1 MDQKIGIEIYWI
13 MLKSTLLNL
22 NVMKKLGFFFIAYL
36 SLTLSVDAQIY
47 THQDSLRG
55 SITKER
61 AWWDLQQY
69 SLFFD
74 VNPTTKSIS
83 GSNAIRYK
91 VITAHQILQL
101 DLQAPMAIL
110 SVTQDGIPLVIKD
123 EGNAHFVELIKKQV
137 VGAQEELVV
146 LFSGK
151 PLVAKN
157 PPWDGGFTW
166 KKDVNNNPF
175 IATSCQEIGASLWWP
190 CKDHMY
196 DEPDQGMLIT
206 ITVPKGLVAV
216 SNGRLKEEN
225 QKNATSSTYVWE
237 VKNPINNYGV
247 NINIGNYVHFSEVYA
262 GEKGPLDMDYWVLKE
277 NLEKAKIQFKD
288 AKRMME
294 AFEHWFGP
302 YPFYED
308 SYKLVEVPYLGMEH
322 QSSITYGNK
331 FSNGYL
337 GSDLSGTGWGK
348 KFDYIIIHES
358 GHEWFANNITAKDN
372 ADLYIHESFTT
383 YSEALFVEY
392 FYGKAAGFEYVR
404 GLRSGIENNSP
415 LIGDYDVNDPN
426 NSDIYSKGSNVLH
439 TLRQLVGEDD
449 KWREILRGLNKQF
462 YHQTVSS
469 QDIES
474 YIATS
479 SGLRLDAFF
488 DQYLRDARMPVF
500 QYKIE
505 GKNQKKLSFRW
516 SECIDSFDMR
526 LKIKYNDKVIYVY
539 PTTKWSSI
547 TLEKKCEEIIISKE
561 YYVGQEKI
569 N

>member
-1 MDQKIGIEIYWI
+1 MKKIG
-13 MLKSTLLNL
+13 LFL
-22 NVMKKLGFFFIAYL
+22 AYL
-36 SLTLSVDAQIY
+36 FLTVGADAQIY

-69 SLFFD
+69 SLLFD
-74 VNPTTKSIS
+74 VNPSNKSIS
-83 GSNAIRYK
+83 GSNLIRYK
-91 VITAHQILQL
+91 VIAAHQLLQL

-110 SVTQDGIPLVIKD
+110 SVTQDGIPLVVKD

-146 LFSGK
+146 MFSGK
-151 PLVAKN
+151 PQVAKN

-166 KKDVNNNPF
+166 KKDENNNPF
-175 IATSCQEIGASLWWP
+175 IATSCQEVGASLWWP

-196 DEPDQGMLIT
+196 DEPDLGMLIT
-206 ITVPKGLVAV
+206 VTVPKGLVAV
-216 SNGRLKEEN
+216 SNGRLKEEDQN
-225 QKNATSSTYVWE
+225 NTTSSTYVWE

-322 QSSITYGNK
+322 QSSVTYGNK

-392 FYGKAAGFEYVR
+392 FYGKTAGFEYVR
-404 GLRSGIENNSP
+404 GLRSGIANNSP
-415 LIGDYDVNDPN
+415 LIGNYDVNDPN

-439 TLRQLVGEDD
+439 TLRQLVGDD
-449 KWREILRGLNKQF
+449 NKWREILRGLNKQF

-474 YIATS
+474 YIASS
-479 SGLRLDAFF
+479 SGLTLDAFF
-488 DQYLRDARMPVF
+488 DQYLRDARMPIF

-505 GKNQKKLSFRW
+505 GGNQKKLSFRW
-516 SECIDSFDMR
+516 SECIDNFDMR

-547 TLEKKCEEIIISKE
+547 ALDNKCGEIIISKE
-561 YYVGQEKI
+561 YYVGVEKI

>member
-1 MDQKIGIEIYWI
+1 MKKIG
-13 MLKSTLLNL
+13 LFL
-22 NVMKKLGFFFIAYL
+22 AYL
-36 SLTLSVDAQIY
+36 FLIVSADAQIY

-74 VNPTTKSIS
+74 VNPSNKSIS
-83 GSNAIRYK
+83 GSNLIRYK
-91 VITAHQILQL
+91 VIAAHQLLQL
-101 DLQAPMAIL
+101 DLQAPMTIL
-110 SVTQDGIPLVIKD
+110 SVTQDGIPLVVKD

-146 LFSGK
+146 MFSGK
-151 PLVAKN
+151 PQVAKN

-166 KKDVNNNPF
+166 KMDENNNPF
-175 IATSCQEIGASLWWP
+175 IATSCQEVGASLWWP

-196 DEPDQGMLIT
+196 DEPDLGMLIT
-206 ITVPKGLVAV
+206 VTVPKGLVAV
-216 SNGRLKEEN
+216 SNGRLKEEDQN
-225 QKNATSSTYVWE
+225 NTTSSTYVWE

-322 QSSITYGNK
+322 QSSVTYGNK
-331 FSNGYL
+331 FNNGYL

-392 FYGKAAGFEYVR
+392 FYGKTAGFEYVR
-404 GLRSGIENNSP
+404 GLRSGIANNNP
-415 LIGDYDVNDPN
+415 LIGNYDVNDPN

-439 TLRQLVGEDD
+439 TLRQLVGDDD

-474 YIATS
+474 YIASS
-479 SGLRLDAFF
+479 SGLTLDAFF
-488 DQYLRDARMPVF
+488 DQYLRDARMPIF

-505 GKNQKKLSFRW
+505 GGNQKKLSFRW
-516 SECIDSFDMR
+516 SECIDNFDMR

-547 TLEKKCEEIIISKE
+547 TLDNKCEEIIISKE
-561 YYVGQEKI
+561 YYVGVEKI

>member
-1 MDQKIGIEIYWI
+1 MVESI
-13 MLKSTLLNL
+13 LLNL
-22 NVMKKLGFFFIAYL
+22 NDMKKLGLLIAYL
-36 SLTLSVDAQIY
+36 FLTLGTKAQIY

-55 SITKER
+55 GITKER
-61 AWWDLQQY
+61 AWWDLQHY
-69 SLFFD
+69 SLVFD

-83 GSNAIRYK
+83 GSNVIRYK
-91 VITAHQILQL
+91 VIAENQLLQL

-110 SVTQDGIPLVIKD
+110 SVTQDGIPLVIKHD
-123 EGNAHFVELIKKQV
+123 GKAHFVELIKKQV
-137 VGAQEELVV
+137 VGEQEEIVV

-157 PPWDGGFTW
+157 TPWDGGFTW
-166 KKDVNNNPF
+166 KNDINNNPF

-206 ITVPKGLVAV
+206 VTVPKGLVAV
-216 SNGRLKEEN
+216 ANGRLKQEN
-225 QKNATSSTYVWE
+225 QDNALSSTYVWE

-247 NINIGNYVHFSEVYA
+247 NINIGNYVHFSEVYP

-288 AKRMME
+288 ATRMMK

-331 FSNGYL
+331 YSNGYL

-392 FYGKAAGFEYVR
+392 FYGKTAGFEYVR
-404 GLRSGIENNSP
+404 GLRSGIANNSP
-415 LIGDYDVNDPN
+415 LIGNYDVNDPN

-439 TLRQLVGEDD
+439 TLRQLVGDDD

-469 QDIES
+469 KDIEL
-474 YIATS
+474 YIAAS
-479 SGLRLDAFF
+479 SGLTLATFF

-516 SECIDSFDMR
+516 SECIGGFDMR
-526 LKIKYNDKVIYVY
+526 LKIKYNDKVIYIY

-547 TLEKKCEEIIISKE
+547 PLDNKCEDIIISKE
-561 YYVGQEKI
+561 YYVGLERL

>member
-1 MDQKIGIEIYWI
+1 MKKIG
-13 MLKSTLLNL
+13 
-22 NVMKKLGFFFIAYL
+22 FFLAYL
-36 SLTLSVDAQIY
+36 FLTVGADAQIY

-74 VNPTTKSIS
+74 VNPTNKSIS
-83 GSNAIRYK
+83 GSNLIRYK
-91 VITAHQILQL
+91 VIAAHQVLQL
-101 DLQAPMAIL
+101 DLQAPMTIL
-110 SVTQDGIPLVIKD
+110 SVTQDGIPLVVKD

-137 VGAQEELVV
+137 VGAKEELVV

-151 PLVAKN
+151 PQVAKN
-157 PPWDGGFTW
+157 PPWDGGFAW
-166 KKDVNNNPF
+166 KRDNNNKHF

-196 DEPDQGMLIT
+196 DEPDQGMLISV
-206 ITVPKGLVAV
+206 TVPKGLVAV

-225 QKNATSSTYVWE
+225 QNNATSSTYVWE

-247 NINIGNYVHFSEVYA
+247 NITIGDYVHFSEVYA
-262 GEKGPLDMDYWVLKE
+262 GEKGPLDMDYWVLKD

-288 AKRMME
+288 ATRMMK

-322 QSSITYGNK
+322 QSAISYGNK
-331 FSNGYL
+331 YGNGYL
-337 GSDLSGTGWGK
+337 GSDLSGTGWGG

-392 FYGKAAGFEYVR
+392 FYGKTAGFEYVR
-404 GLRSGIENNSP
+404 GLRSGIANNSP
-415 LIGDYDVNDPN
+415 LIGNYDVNDPN
-426 NSDIYSKGSNVLH
+426 NGDIYSKGSNVLH
-439 TLRQLVGEDD
+439 TLRQLVGDDD

-474 YIATS
+474 YIASS
-479 SGLRLDAFF
+479 SGLTLNAFF

-505 GKNQKKLSFRW
+505 GGNQKKLSFRW
-516 SECIDSFDMR
+516 SECIDNFDMR

-547 TLEKKCEEIIISKE
+547 TLDNKCEEIIISKE
-561 YYVGQEKI
+561 YYVGVEKI

>member
-1 MDQKIGIEIYWI
+1 MKKIG
-13 MLKSTLLNL
+13 LFL
-22 NVMKKLGFFFIAYL
+22 AYL
-36 SLTLSVDAQIY
+36 FLTVGADAQIY

-69 SLFFD
+69 SLLFD
-74 VNPTTKSIS
+74 VNPSNKSIS
-83 GSNAIRYK
+83 GSNLIRYK
-91 VITAHQILQL
+91 VIAAHQLLQL
-101 DLQAPMAIL
+101 DLQAPMTIL
-110 SVTQDGIPLVIKD
+110 SVTQDGIPLVVKD
-123 EGNAHFVELIKKQV
+123 EGNAHFVELIKTQV

-146 LFSGK
+146 MFSGK
-151 PLVAKN
+151 PQVAKN

-166 KKDVNNNPF
+166 KKDENNNPF
-175 IATSCQEIGASLWWP
+175 IATSCQEVGASLWWP

-196 DEPDQGMLIT
+196 DEPDLGMLISV
-206 ITVPKGLVAV
+206 TVPKGLVAV
-216 SNGRLKEEN
+216 SNGRLKEEIQN
-225 QKNATSSTYVWE
+225 NTTSSTYVWE

-322 QSSITYGNK
+322 QSSVTYGNK
-331 FSNGYL
+331 FNNGYL

-392 FYGKAAGFEYVR
+392 FYGKTAGFEYVR
-404 GLRSGIENNSP
+404 GLRSGIANNSP
-415 LIGDYDVNDPN
+415 LIGNYDVNDPN

-439 TLRQLVGEDD
+439 TLRQLVGDDD

-474 YIATS
+474 YIASS
-479 SGLRLDAFF
+479 SGLTLDAFF
-488 DQYLRDARMPVF
+488 DQYLRDARMPIF

-505 GKNQKKLSFRW
+505 GGNQKKLSFRW
-516 SECIDSFDMR
+516 SECIDNFDMR

-547 TLEKKCEEIIISKE
+547 ALDNKCKEIIISKE
-561 YYVGQEKI
+561 YYVGVEKI

>member
-1 MDQKIGIEIYWI
+1 MKKIG
-13 MLKSTLLNL
+13 LFL
-22 NVMKKLGFFFIAYL
+22 AYL
-36 SLTLSVDAQIY
+36 FLTVGAEAQIY

-74 VNPTTKSIS
+74 VNPTNKSVS
-83 GSNAIRYK
+83 GSNLIRYK
-91 VITAHQILQL
+91 VIAAHQLLQL
-101 DLQAPMAIL
+101 DLQAPMSIL
-110 SVTQDGIPLVIKD
+110 SVTQDGIPLVVKD
-123 EGNAHFVELIKKQV
+123 EGNSHFVELIKTQV

-151 PLVAKN
+151 PQVAKN

-166 KKDVNNNPF
+166 KKDANNNPF
-175 IATSCQEIGASLWWP
+175 IATSCQEVGASLWWP

-196 DEPDQGMLIT
+196 DEPDLGMLISV
-206 ITVPKGLVAV
+206 TVPKGLVAV

-225 QKNATSSTYVWE
+225 QNNATSSTYVWE

-277 NLEKAKIQFKD
+277 NLEKAKVQFKD
-288 AKRMME
+288 ATRMMK

-322 QSSITYGNK
+322 QSSVTYGNK
-331 FSNGYL
+331 FNNGYL

-392 FYGKAAGFEYVR
+392 FYGKTAGFEYVR
-404 GLRSGIENNSP
+404 GLRSGIANNSP
-415 LIGDYDVNDPN
+415 LIGNYDVNDPN

-439 TLRQLVGEDD
+439 TLRQLVGDDD

-474 YIATS
+474 YIASS
-479 SGLRLDAFF
+479 SGLTLDAFF
-488 DQYLRDARMPVF
+488 DQYLRDARMPIF

-505 GKNQKKLSFRW
+505 GGNQKKLSFRW
-516 SECIDSFDMR
+516 SECIDNFDMR

-547 TLEKKCEEIIISKE
+547 TLDNKCEEIIISKE
-561 YYVGQEKI
+561 YYVGVEKI

>member
-1 MDQKIGIEIYWI
+1 MKKIG
-13 MLKSTLLNL
+13 
-22 NVMKKLGFFFIAYL
+22 FFLAYL
-36 SLTLSVDAQIY
+36 FLTLGADAQIY

-61 AWWDLQQY
+61 AWWDLQHY
-69 SLFFD
+69 SLLFD
-74 VNPTTKSIS
+74 VNPTNKSIS
-83 GSNAIRYK
+83 GSNLIRYK
-91 VITAHQILQL
+91 VIASHQLLQL
-101 DLQAPMAIL
+101 DLQAPMTIL
-110 SVTQDGIPLVIKD
+110 SVTQDGIPLVVKD

-151 PLVAKN
+151 PQVAKN
-157 PPWDGGFTW
+157 PPWDGGFAW
-166 KKDVNNNPF
+166 KRDNNNKHF

-196 DEPDQGMLIT
+196 DEPDQGMLISV
-206 ITVPKGLVAV
+206 TVPKGLVAV

-225 QKNATSSTYVWE
+225 QNNATSSTYVWE

-247 NINIGNYVHFSEVYA
+247 NITIGDYVHFSEVYA
-262 GEKGPLDMDYWVLKE
+262 GEKGPLDMDYWVLKD

-288 AKRMME
+288 ATRMMK

-322 QSSITYGNK
+322 QSAISYGNK
-331 FSNGYL
+331 YGNGYL
-337 GSDLSGTGWGK
+337 GSDLSGTGWGR

-392 FYGKAAGFEYVR
+392 FYGKTAGFEYVR
-404 GLRSGIENNSP
+404 GLRSGIANNSP
-415 LIGDYDVNDPN
+415 LIGNYDVNDPN

-439 TLRQLVGEDD
+439 TLRQLVGDDD

-474 YIATS
+474 YIASS
-479 SGLRLDAFF
+479 SGLTLEAFF
-488 DQYLRDARMPVF
+488 DQYLRDARMPIF

-505 GKNQKKLSFRW
+505 GGNQKKLSFRW
-516 SECIDSFDMR
+516 SECIDNFDMR

-547 TLEKKCEEIIISKE
+547 TLDNKCEEIIISKE
-561 YYVGQEKI
+561 YYVGVEKI

>member
-1 MDQKIGIEIYWI
+1 MKKIG
-13 MLKSTLLNL
+13 LFL
-22 NVMKKLGFFFIAYL
+22 AYL
-36 SLTLSVDAQIY
+36 FLILSADAQIY

-74 VNPTTKSIS
+74 VNPSNKSIS
-83 GSNAIRYK
+83 GSNLIRYK
-91 VITAHQILQL
+91 VIAAHQLLQL
-101 DLQAPMAIL
+101 DLQAPMTIL
-110 SVTQDGIPLVIKD
+110 SVTQDGIPLVVKD
-123 EGNAHFVELIKKQV
+123 EGNAHFVKLIKTQV

-146 LFSGK
+146 MFSGK
-151 PLVAKN
+151 PQVAKN

-166 KKDVNNNPF
+166 KKDENNNPF

-196 DEPDQGMLIT
+196 DEPDLGMLISV
-206 ITVPKGLVAV
+206 TVPKGLVAV

-225 QKNATSSTYVWE
+225 QNNANSSTYVWE

-322 QSSITYGNK
+322 QSSVTYGNK
-331 FSNGYL
+331 FNNGYL

-392 FYGKAAGFEYVR
+392 FYGKTAGFEYVR
-404 GLRSGIENNSP
+404 GLRSGIANNSP
-415 LIGDYDVNDPN
+415 LIGNYDVNDPN
-426 NSDIYSKGSNVLH
+426 NSDIYSKGSNVMH
-439 TLRQLVGEDD
+439 TLRQLVGDDD

-474 YIATS
+474 YIASS
-479 SGLRLDAFF
+479 SGLTLDAFF
-488 DQYLRDARMPVF
+488 DQYLRDARMPIF

-505 GKNQKKLSFRW
+505 GGNQKKLSFRW
-516 SECIDSFDMR
+516 SECIDNFDMR

-547 TLEKKCEEIIISKE
+547 TLDNKCEEIIISKE
-561 YYVGQEKI
+561 YYVGVEKI

>member
-1 MDQKIGIEIYWI
+1 MKNKACI
-13 MLKSTLLNL
+13 LLF
-22 NVMKKLGFFFIAYL
+22 LGFSL
-36 SLTLSVDAQIY
+36 SSMAQNY

-55 SITKER
+55 GITKER
-61 AWWDLQQY
+61 AWWDIQY
-69 SLFFD
+69 YTLSFE
-74 VNPTTKSIS
+74 VNPTAKSIQ
-83 GSNAIRYK
+83 GTNVIRYK
-91 VITAHQILQL
+91 VIAENQLLQL
-101 DLQAPMAIL
+101 DLQSPMTIL
-110 SVTQDGIPLVIKD
+110 SVTQDGVPLSIMND
-123 EGNAHFVELIKKQV
+123 GNAHFITMVKKQV
-137 VGAQEELVV
+137 VGQQNELVV
-146 LFSGK
+146 TFSGK
-151 PLVAKN
+151 PRVAKN
-157 PPWDGGFTW
+157 PPWDGGFAW
-166 KKDVNNNPF
+166 KKDNNNKHF

-196 DEPDQGMLIT
+196 DEPDSGMLIS
-206 ITVPKGLVAV
+206 IQVPRGLVAV
-216 SNGRLKEEN
+216 SNGRLKEEKQEN
-225 QKNATSSTYVWE
+225 DLTSTFIWE

-247 NINIGNYVHFSEVYA
+247 NITIGDYVHFSEVYK
-262 GEKGPLDMDYWVLKE
+262 GENGLLDMDYWVLKD

-288 AKRMME
+288 ATRMMK

-322 QSSITYGNK
+322 QSAISYGNK
-331 FSNGYL
+331 YGNGYL
-337 GSDLSGTGWGK
+337 GSDLSGTGWGG

-392 FYGKAAGFEYVR
+392 FYGKTAGFEYVR
-404 GLRSGIENNSP
+404 GLRPGIANNSP
-415 LIGDYDVNDPN
+415 LIGNYEVNDPN

-439 TLRQLVGEDD
+439 TLRQLVGDDD

-474 YIATS
+474 YIASS
-479 SGLRLDAFF
+479 SGLTLDAFF
-488 DQYLRDARMPVF
+488 DQYLRDARMPIF

-505 GKNQKKLSFRW
+505 GGNQKKLSFRW
-516 SECIDSFDMR
+516 SECIDNFDMR

-547 TLEKKCEEIIISKE
+547 TLDNKCEEIIISKE
-561 YYVGQEKI
+561 YYVGVEKI

>member
-1 MDQKIGIEIYWI
+1 MKKIG
-13 MLKSTLLNL
+13 LFL
-22 NVMKKLGFFFIAYL
+22 AYL
-36 SLTLSVDAQIY
+36 FLIVGADAQIY

-61 AWWDLQQY
+61 AWWDLQHY
-69 SLFFD
+69 SLLFD
-74 VNPTTKSIS
+74 VNPSNKSIS
-83 GSNAIRYK
+83 GSNLIRYK
-91 VITAHQILQL
+91 VIAAHQLLQL

-110 SVTQDGIPLVIKD
+110 SVTQDGIPLVVKD
-123 EGNAHFVELIKKQV
+123 EGNAHFVELIKTQV

-146 LFSGK
+146 FFSGK
-151 PLVAKN
+151 PQVAKN

-166 KKDVNNNPF
+166 KKDENNNPF
-175 IATSCQEIGASLWWP
+175 IATSCQEVGASLWWP

-196 DEPDQGMLIT
+196 DEPDQGMLISV
-206 ITVPKGLVAV
+206 TVPKGLVAV

-225 QKNATSSTYVWE
+225 QNNATSSTYIWE

-247 NINIGNYVHFSEVYA
+247 NITIGDYVHFSEVYA
-262 GEKGPLDMDYWVLKE
+262 GEKGPLDMDYWVLKD

-288 AKRMME
+288 VARMMK

-322 QSSITYGNK
+322 QSAISYGNK
-331 FSNGYL
+331 YGNGYL
-337 GSDLSGTGWGK
+337 GSDLSGSGWGK

-392 FYGKAAGFEYVR
+392 FYGKTAGFEYVR
-404 GLRSGIENNSP
+404 GLRSGIENSSP
-415 LIGDYDVNDPN
+415 LIGNYDVNDPN

-439 TLRQLVGEDD
+439 TLRQLVGDDD

-474 YIATS
+474 YIESS
-479 SGLRLDAFF
+479 SGLTLDAFF
-488 DQYLRDARMPVF
+488 DQYLRDARMPIF

-505 GKNQKKLSFRW
+505 GNNQKKLSFRW
-516 SECIDSFDMR
+516 SECIDGFDMR
-526 LKIKYNDKVIYVY
+526 LKIKYSDKVIYVY

-547 TLEKKCEEIIISKE
+547 ALDNKCEEVIISKE
-561 YYVGQEKI
+561 YYVGVEKI

>member
-1 MDQKIGIEIYWI
+1 MRNLNDMKKIG
-13 MLKSTLLNL
+13 LFL
-22 NVMKKLGFFFIAYL
+22 AYL
-36 SLTLSVDAQIY
+36 SFTLGADAQIY

-61 AWWDLQQY
+61 AWWDLQHY
-69 SLFFD
+69 SLLFD
-74 VNPTTKSIS
+74 VNPTNKSIS
-83 GSNAIRYK
+83 GSNLIRYK
-91 VITAHQILQL
+91 VIAAHQVLQL

-110 SVTQDGIPLVIKD
+110 SVTQDGIPLVIKND
-123 EGNAHFVELIKKQV
+123 GNAHFVELIKKQV

-151 PLVAKN
+151 PQVAKN
-157 PPWDGGFTW
+157 PPWDGGFAW
-166 KKDVNNNPF
+166 KKDNNNKHF

-196 DEPDQGMLIT
+196 DEPDQGMMIT
-206 ITVPKGLVAV
+206 VTVPKGLVAV
-216 SNGRLKEEN
+216 ANGRLKQEN
-225 QKNATSSTYVWE
+225 QDNATSSTYVWE

-247 NINIGNYVHFSEVYA
+247 NITIGDYVHFSEVYK
-262 GEKGPLDMDYWVLKE
+262 GENGLLDMDYWVLKD
-277 NLEKAKIQFKD
+277 NLEKAKVQFKD
-288 AKRMME
+288 ATRMMA

-322 QSSITYGNK
+322 QSAISYGNK
-331 FSNGYL
+331 YGNGYL

-392 FYGKAAGFEYVR
+392 FYGKTAGFEYVR
-404 GLRSGIENNSP
+404 GLRSGIANSSP
-415 LIGDYDVNDPN
+415 LIGNYDVNDPN

-439 TLRQLVGEDD
+439 TLRQLVGDDD

-474 YIATS
+474 YIASS
-479 SGLRLDAFF
+479 SGLTLDAFF
-488 DQYLRDARMPVF
+488 DQYLRDARMPIF

-505 GKNQKKLSFRW
+505 GGNQKKLSFRW
-516 SECIDSFDMR
+516 SECIDNFDMR

-547 TLEKKCEEIIISKE
+547 TLDNKCEEIIISKE
-561 YYVGQEKI
+561 YYVGVEKI

>member
-1 MDQKIGIEIYWI
+1 MKKIG
-13 MLKSTLLNL
+13 
-22 NVMKKLGFFFIAYL
+22 FFLAYL
-36 SLTLSVDAQIY
+36 FLTVGADAQIY

-74 VNPTTKSIS
+74 VNPTNKSIS
-83 GSNAIRYK
+83 GSNLIRYK
-91 VITAHQILQL
+91 VIAAHQVLQL
-101 DLQAPMAIL
+101 DLQAPMTIL
-110 SVTQDGIPLVIKD
+110 SVTQDGIPLVVKD
-123 EGNAHFVELIKKQV
+123 EGNAHFVELIKTQV
-137 VGAQEELVV
+137 VGAKEELVV

-151 PLVAKN
+151 PQVAKN
-157 PPWDGGFTW
+157 PPWDGGFAW
-166 KKDVNNNPF
+166 KRDNNNKHF

-196 DEPDQGMLIT
+196 DEPDQGMLISV
-206 ITVPKGLVAV
+206 TVPKGLVAV

-225 QKNATSSTYVWE
+225 QNNATSSTYVWE

-247 NINIGNYVHFSEVYA
+247 NITIGDYVHFSEVYA
-262 GEKGPLDMDYWVLKE
+262 GEKGPLDMDYWVLKD

-288 AKRMME
+288 ATRMMK

-322 QSSITYGNK
+322 QSAISYGNK
-331 FSNGYL
+331 YGNGYL

-392 FYGKAAGFEYVR
+392 FYGKTAGFEYVR
-404 GLRSGIENNSP
+404 GLRSGIANNSP
-415 LIGDYDVNDPN
+415 LIGNYDVNDPN
-426 NSDIYSKGSNVLH
+426 NGDIYSKGSNVLH
-439 TLRQLVGEDD
+439 TLRQLVGDDD

-474 YIATS
+474 YIASS
-479 SGLRLDAFF
+479 SGLTLNAFF

-505 GKNQKKLSFRW
+505 GGNQKKLSFRW
-516 SECIDSFDMR
+516 SECIDNFDMR
-526 LKIKYNDKVIYVY
+526 LKIKYNNKVIYVY

-547 TLEKKCEEIIISKE
+547 ALDNKCDEIIISKE
-561 YYVGQEKI
+561 YYVGVEKI

>member
-1 MDQKIGIEIYWI
+1 MKKIG
-13 MLKSTLLNL
+13 
-22 NVMKKLGFFFIAYL
+22 FFLAYL
-36 SLTLSVDAQIY
+36 FLTLGADAQIY

-61 AWWDLQQY
+61 AWWDLQHY
-69 SLFFD
+69 SLLFD
-74 VNPTTKSIS
+74 VNPTNKSIS
-83 GSNAIRYK
+83 GSNLIRYK
-91 VITAHQILQL
+91 VIAAHQLLQL
-101 DLQAPMAIL
+101 DLQAPMTIL
-110 SVTQDGIPLVIKD
+110 SVTQDGIPLVVKD

-146 LFSGK
+146 MFSGK
-151 PLVAKN
+151 PQVAKN

-166 KKDVNNNPF
+166 KKDENNNPF
-175 IATSCQEIGASLWWP
+175 IATSCQEVGASLWWP

-196 DEPDQGMLIT
+196 DEPDLGMLISV
-206 ITVPKGLVAV
+206 TVPKGLVAV

-225 QKNATSSTYVWE
+225 QNNANSSTYVWE

-322 QSSITYGNK
+322 QSSVTYGNK
-331 FSNGYL
+331 FNNGYL

-392 FYGKAAGFEYVR
+392 FYGKTAGFEYVR
-404 GLRSGIENNSP
+404 GLRSGIANNSP
-415 LIGDYDVNDPN
+415 LIGNYDVNDPN

-439 TLRQLVGEDD
+439 TLRQLVGDDD

-474 YIATS
+474 YIASS
-479 SGLRLDAFF
+479 SGLTLDAFF
-488 DQYLRDARMPVF
+488 DQYLRDARMPIF

-505 GKNQKKLSFRW
+505 GGNQKKLSFRW
-516 SECIDSFDMR
+516 SECIDNFDMR

-547 TLEKKCEEIIISKE
+547 ALDNKCDEIIISKE
-561 YYVGQEKI
+561 YYVGVEKI

>member
-1 MDQKIGIEIYWI
+1 MKKIG
-13 MLKSTLLNL
+13 
-22 NVMKKLGFFFIAYL
+22 FFLAYL
-36 SLTLSVDAQIY
+36 FLTLGADAQIY

-61 AWWDLQQY
+61 AWWDLQHY
-69 SLFFD
+69 SLLFD
-74 VNPTTKSIS
+74 VNPTNKSIS
-83 GSNAIRYK
+83 GSNLIRYK
-91 VITAHQILQL
+91 VIAAHQLLQL

-110 SVTQDGIPLVIKD
+110 SVTQDGIPLVVKD

-151 PLVAKN
+151 PQVAKN
-157 PPWDGGFTW
+157 PPWDGGFAW
-166 KKDVNNNPF
+166 KRDNNNKHF

-196 DEPDQGMLIT
+196 DEPDQGMLISV
-206 ITVPKGLVAV
+206 TVPKGLVAV

-225 QKNATSSTYVWE
+225 QNNATSSTYVWE

-247 NINIGNYVHFSEVYA
+247 NITIGDYVHFSEVYA
-262 GEKGPLDMDYWVLKE
+262 GEKGPLDMDYWVLKD

-288 AKRMME
+288 ATRMMK

-322 QSSITYGNK
+322 QSAISYGNK
-331 FSNGYL
+331 YGNGYL
-337 GSDLSGTGWGK
+337 GSDLSGTGWGR

-392 FYGKAAGFEYVR
+392 FYGKTAGFEYVR
-404 GLRSGIENNSP
+404 GLRSGIANNSP
-415 LIGDYDVNDPN
+415 LIGNYDVNDPN

-439 TLRQLVGEDD
+439 TLRQLVGDDD

-474 YIATS
+474 YIASS
-479 SGLRLDAFF
+479 SGLTLNAFF
-488 DQYLRDARMPVF
+488 DQYLRDARMPIF

-505 GKNQKKLSFRW
+505 GGNQKKLSFRW
-516 SECIDSFDMR
+516 SECIDNFDMR

-547 TLEKKCEEIIISKE
+547 TLDNKCEEIIISKE
-561 YYVGQEKI
+561 YYVGVEKI

>member
-1 MDQKIGIEIYWI
+1 MKKIG
-13 MLKSTLLNL
+13 
-22 NVMKKLGFFFIAYL
+22 FFLAYL
-36 SLTLSVDAQIY
+36 FLTVGADAQIY

-61 AWWDLQQY
+61 AWWDLQHY
-69 SLFFD
+69 SLLFD
-74 VNPTTKSIS
+74 VNPTNKSIS
-83 GSNAIRYK
+83 GSNLIRYK
-91 VITAHQILQL
+91 VIAAHQLLQL

-110 SVTQDGIPLVIKD
+110 SVTQDGIPLVVKD

-151 PLVAKN
+151 PQVAKN
-157 PPWDGGFTW
+157 PPWDGGFAW
-166 KKDVNNNPF
+166 KRDNNNKHF

-196 DEPDQGMLIT
+196 DEPDQGMLISV
-206 ITVPKGLVAV
+206 TVPKGLVAV
-216 SNGRLKEEN
+216 SNGRLKEEKQEN
-225 QKNATSSTYVWE
+225 DLTSTFIWE

-247 NINIGNYVHFSEVYA
+247 NITIGDYVHFSEVYA
-262 GEKGPLDMDYWVLKE
+262 GEKGPLDMDYWVLKD

-288 AKRMME
+288 ATRMMK

-322 QSSITYGNK
+322 QSAISYGNK
-331 FSNGYL
+331 YGNGYL
-337 GSDLSGTGWGK
+337 GSDLSGTGWGG

-392 FYGKAAGFEYVR
+392 FYGKTAGFEYVR
-404 GLRSGIENNSP
+404 GLRPGIANNSP
-415 LIGDYDVNDPN
+415 LIGNYDVNDPN

-439 TLRQLVGEDD
+439 TLRQLVGDDD

-474 YIATS
+474 YIASS
-479 SGLRLDAFF
+479 SGLTLDAFF
-488 DQYLRDARMPVF
+488 DQYLRDARMPIF

-505 GKNQKKLSFRW
+505 GGNQKKLSFRW
-516 SECIDSFDMR
+516 SECIDNFDMR

-547 TLEKKCEEIIISKE
+547 ALDNKCEEIIISKE
-561 YYVGQEKI
+561 YYVGVEKI